1 MQKQV
6 VFICLFLTAFLSAID
21 ARQVVVCQTCP
32 ASTVAEG
39 IAQSSSGDTV
49 LIMSGHYHESNIVVD
64 KSITLL
70 GVDYP
75 IIDGD
80 NENEIL
86 TVIAENVTVSG
97 LQIQNVGTSY
107 IEDRAGIRMKKAN
120 GFTLS
125 NNKLYNT
132 FFGIYIENSDHGTIS
147 NNHIEG
153 NAVDEMSSGNAIHLW
168 YCNSIEVK
176 DNIVLNHRDGIYFEF
191 VDSSQ
196 ISGNHSSGNLR
207 YGLHF
212 MFSNDDDYTN
222 NTFARNG
229 AGVAVMFSKKIN
241 MIENIFEN
249 NWGKS
254 SYGLL
259 LKEIYDAEIR
269 QNVFRGNSIG
279 IFVEGSTRI
288 NYHYN
293 VFESNGW
300 AIKISGGCLDNDISK
315 NNFVSNTFDLAIYS
329 NAVGNKFDG
338 NYWSLYGGYDLD
350 KNGVG
355 DVPYRPVKLFNFIV
369 NRTPE
374 SIVLLRSLFIDIIN
388 FSERVSPVL
397 TPANV
402 VDASPS
408 MREFL
413 DAGT

>member
-6 VFICLFLTAFLSAID
+6 IVLCLLLTAFLSAIE
-21 ARQVVVCQTCP
+21 ARQVVVCPTCP
-32 ASTVAEG
+32 VSTVVEG
-39 IAQSSSGDTV
+39 IAQASPGDTV
-49 LIMSGHYHESNIVVD
+49 LIQSGHYHESNIVVD

-70 GVDYP
+70 GEDYP

-86 TVIAENVTVSG
+86 TVIVENVTISG

-107 IEDRAGIRMKKAN
+107 VEDRAGIRMKRAD

-132 FFGIYIENSDHGTIS
+132 FFGIYIEQSDHGVIV
-147 NNHIEG
+147 NNYVEG
-153 NAVDEMSSGNAIHLW
+153 AAVDEMSSGNAIHLW
-168 YCNSIEVK
+168 YCNSIVVK

-191 VDSSQ
+191 VDSSE
-196 ISGNHSSGNLR
+196 ISGNHSSENLR

-212 MFSNDDDYTN
+212 MFSNNDNYTK

-241 MIENIFEN
+241 MIENVFEN

-259 LKEIYDAEIR
+259 LKEIYDAEIKH
-269 QNVFRGNSIG
+269 NVFKGNSIG

-315 NNFVSNTFDLAIYS
+315 NNFISNTFDLAIYS

-350 KNGVG
+350 RNGVG

-388 FSERVSPVL
+388 FSERVSPAL

-408 MREFL
+408 MHEFL

>member
-6 VFICLFLTAFLSAID
+6 IIVCLFLTAFLSAIE
-21 ARQVVVCQTCP
+21 ARQVIVCQSCL

-39 IAQSSSGDTV
+39 IAQASTGDTV
-49 LIMSGHYHESNIVVD
+49 LIQPGHYFESNIIVD

-75 IIDGD
+75 ILDGG

-86 TVIAENVTVSG
+86 TVIAENVTISG

-107 IEDRAGIRMKKAN
+107 IEDRAGIRMKKAD

-132 FFGIYIENSDHGTIS
+132 FFGIYIEHSDHGTII
-147 NNHIEG
+147 NNYVEG
-153 NAVDEMSSGNAIHLW
+153 EAVDEMSSGNAIHLW
-168 YCNSIEVK
+168 YCKSITIK
-176 DNIVLNHRDGIYFEF
+176 DNVVLNHRDGIYFEF

-196 ISGNHSSGNLR
+196 ITGNHSSGNLR

-212 MFSNDDDYTN
+212 MFSNDDDYRN

-241 MIENIFEN
+241 MIDNVFEN

-269 QNVFRGNSIG
+269 HNVFDGNSIG

-293 VFESNGW
+293 VFKGNGW
-300 AIKISGGCLDNDISK
+300 AIKISGGCLDNDISR

-329 NAVGNKFDG
+329 NAVGNKFNG

-388 FSERVSPVL
+388 FSERVSPAL

-402 VDASPS
+402 VDESPS
-408 MREFL
+408 MREFV